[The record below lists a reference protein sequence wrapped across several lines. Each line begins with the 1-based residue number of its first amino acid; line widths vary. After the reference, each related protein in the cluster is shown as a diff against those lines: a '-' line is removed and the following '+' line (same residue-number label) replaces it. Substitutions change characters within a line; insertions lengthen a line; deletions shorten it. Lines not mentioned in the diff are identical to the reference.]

1 MSMSRRARSLSR
13 GRSASRTRNSA
24 RRGPTPRAG
33 SRTQGQAFTRS
44 LTTGPGGVT
53 ARLNLRQTINETT
66 TFGTVASLDLEFSQV
81 DFPTLKRYSQVKIHK
96 VGVAVFPRSYMEFSV
111 LGVNWA
117 SVDTR
122 QELVNLPDCEH
133 IWSYQGGPTLRWYK
147 PVEGVYK
154 NWQDLPTSTT
164 KILSGLHIKYTGT
177 NDLQATTGGLLAGI
191 WYDVAVRGINNA
203 VASALDEATPRQLEA
218 RLRALTLRPTTLT
231 EEDTPPGW
239 VMPSIWGRTPPPL

>member
-1 MSMSRRARSLSR
+1 MSSTRVRARSTSR
-13 GRSASRTRNSA
+13 GRSTSRPR

-44 LTTGPGGVT
+44 LTTGPGSVT
-53 ARLNLRQTINETT
+53 ARLTLRQTVNETT
-66 TFGTVASLDLEFSQV
+66 TFGTVESKDFQFTQV
-81 DFPTLKRYSQVKIHK
+81 DFPALKRYSQVKIHR
-96 VGVAVFPRSYMEFSV
+96 VGVAVLPRSYMEFSV

-133 IWSYQGGPTLRWYK
+133 IWAFQGGPIVRWYK

-164 KILSGLHIKYTGT
+164 QILSGLHIKYTGL
-177 NDLQATTGGLLAGI
+177 NDLQATTGGILAGI
-191 WYDVAVRGINNA
+191 WYDVAVRGVNNA
-203 VASALDEATPRQLEA
+203 VAATLDEATPRQLEA
-218 RLRALTLRPTTLT
+218 RLRALTIRPPTLP
-231 EEDTPPGW
+231 EDETPPGW